1 MLENTAFPCV
11 MLNQRRQR
19 VALFFFFPSKREKG
33 LKSSYAIP
41 ALPSHRGVMFV
52 GRSASKRAQAPGIDR
67 TFTRVGAGAE
77 TGGRQRRRGSRWQI
91 RSGSNPYLN
100 RFFFLEKTGRGE

>member
-11 MLNQRRQR
+11 MLNQRWQR
-19 VALFFFFPSKREKG
+19 VALFFFSSKWEKG

-77 TGGRQRRRGSRWQI
+77 TGGRQRKRGSRWQT
-91 RSGSNPYLN
+91 RLGSNPYLN